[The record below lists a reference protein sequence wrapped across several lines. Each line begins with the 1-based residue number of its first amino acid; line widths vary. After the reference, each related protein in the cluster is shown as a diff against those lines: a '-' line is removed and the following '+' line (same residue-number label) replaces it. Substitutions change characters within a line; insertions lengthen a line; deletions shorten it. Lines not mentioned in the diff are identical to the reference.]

1 MALLKF
7 ALLGAVLLISGTQA
21 RLPVSLQEKW
31 GFLERLDDS
40 ARVVGGENAAI
51 GEAPYQISLIRDYV
65 IIKQHMCGGSLYNPR
80 TVITAAHCTEGQK
93 PGSLIVRMGT
103 NKANTPGAGAPD
115 VKVTEIRQHADYN
128 PNTIENDIS
137 LLILANPVSPSSN
150 VDFIPLE
157 TEDLADGDPVKVF
170 GWGLTDGNAQST
182 PNDLQKGQLKV
193 VSREKCQAKWGDVN
207 AIAPGMICAIAES
220 TQACNG
226 DSGGP
231 LVSASGKL
239 TGVVSWGPS
248 KCPPGEYMAVFTLPK
263 YYKDWIAEKAA
274 N

>member
-1 MALLKF
+1 MFCDKKKLSSPLFNNSIVAFLK
-7 ALLGAVLLISGTQA
+7 IST
-21 RLPVSLQEKW
+21 S
-31 GFLERLDDS
+31 
-40 ARVVGGENAAI
+40 
-51 GEAPYQISLIRDYV
+51 
-65 IIKQHMCGGSLYNPR
+65 
-80 TVITAAHCTEGQK
+80 EGQK

-220 TQACNG
+220 TQACNV
-226 DSGGP
+226 SGGGGGEGRGCFEGG
-231 LVSASGKL
+231 ASSVRK
-239 TGVVSWGPS
+239 
-248 KCPPGEYMAVFTLPK
+248 
-263 YYKDWIAEKAA
+263 
-274 N
+274 